1 MALPFNDKTITSPA
15 QPLYSLQL
23 NLIESPDLSN
33 IALAPETAPLL
44 NRTERKLR
52 TRSALLSAA
61 LELMSEGR
69 GFGALSLREITARAG
84 VVPATFYRH
93 FANVDELGLALVEES
108 GVMLRRLLRDV
119 RRTGLPPTAMLLTS
133 VKIYRQFIEEHRAH
147 FLFVVTERSGGSPIL
162 RAAVRREELHFSHEM
177 ALDSRQAGLMP
188 GLSSQALEMTCT
200 LVVGTMMFA
209 ASELL
214 DLPKNQPKLE
224 TEWVE
229 RFVRQLRLIFLGARA
244 WRE

>member
-1 MALPFNDKTITSPA
+1 MTNRLQSHYKPNAPSILA
-15 QPLYSLQL
+15 QL
-23 NLIESPDLSN
+23 NLHTSPYLSN
-33 IALAPETAPLL
+33 IALPETIPLL
-44 NRTERKLR
+44 NRNERKLR
-52 TRSALLSAA
+52 TRSALRSAA

-119 RRTGLPPTAMLLTS
+119 RRTGLPPTAMLKTS

-162 RAAVRREELHFSHEM
+162 RAAVRREEQHFSHEM

-214 DLPKNQPKLE
+214 DLPKNQPTLE

>member
-1 MALPFNDKTITSPA
+1 MPNPVAH
-15 QPLYSLQL
+15 
-23 NLIESPDLSN
+23 
-33 IALAPETAPLL
+33 PEVTPLL
-44 NRTERKLR
+44 NRGERKQR
-52 TRSALLSAA
+52 TRAALLSAA
-61 LELMSEGR
+61 LALMSEGR

-93 FANVDELGLALVEES
+93 FAQLDELGLVLVEES
-108 GVMLRRLLRDV
+108 GLMLRRLLRDV

-133 VKIYRQFIEEHRAH
+133 VKIYRQFIEDHRAH
-147 FLFVVTERSGGSPIL
+147 FLFVVTERSGGSPVL
-162 RAAVRREELHFSHEM
+162 RAAVRREESHFSREM

-188 GLSSQALEMTCT
+188 GLSSTALEMTCS

-214 DLPKNQPKLE
+214 DLPKDQPQLE
-224 TEWVE
+224 AEWVA